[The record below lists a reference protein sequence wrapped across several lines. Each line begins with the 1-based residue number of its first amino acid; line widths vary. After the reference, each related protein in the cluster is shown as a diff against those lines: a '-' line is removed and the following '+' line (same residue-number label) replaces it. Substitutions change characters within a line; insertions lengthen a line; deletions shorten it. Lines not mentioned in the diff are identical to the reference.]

1 MLFGGGTMAVAGL
14 AMGEGGRLTPECLT
28 GTAIGAF
35 FYLLV
40 VGSLVGFVAYNW
52 LIRHAPAAL
61 ANTYAYVNPVVALLV
76 GWLLAGETLSA
87 AVVAGVAVVLL
98 GVALVRLGGV
108 QPLEAN
114 AGIGMRNAS
123 PPSDPG

>member
-1 MLFGGGTMAVAGL
+1 MLFGGGTMTVVGL
-14 AMGEGGRLTPECLT
+14 AMGEGGRLTPGCFT

-52 LIRHAPAAL
+52 LLGHAPAAL

-76 GWLLAGETLSA
+76 GWLLAGETPSA
-87 AVVAGVAVVLL
+87 AVVAGVAVILL

-108 QPLEAN
+108 RPLEEN
-114 AGIGMRNAS
+114 ARVGIQNAE
-123 PPSDPG
+123 